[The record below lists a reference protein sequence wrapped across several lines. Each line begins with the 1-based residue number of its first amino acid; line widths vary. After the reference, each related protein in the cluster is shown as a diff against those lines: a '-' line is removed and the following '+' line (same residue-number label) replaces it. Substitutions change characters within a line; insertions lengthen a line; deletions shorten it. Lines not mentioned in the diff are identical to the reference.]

1 MYELLQDIANLWSG
15 IANFFNSVKNGI
27 VTVFHVVFALRAS
40 VMSYLSTVP
49 SWIAALILLA
59 VVVSIALCVMLSR

>member
-1 MYELLQDIANLWSG
+1 MYELLQNIANLWSG
-15 IANFFNSVKNGI
+15 VANFFIFVKNGI
-27 VTVFHVVFALRAS
+27 VTVFQVVFALRAAI
-40 VMSYLSTVP
+40 MSYLSTVP